1 MAIAWIDAN
10 TLDQSQGIRFRPIRT
25 QAQIEAEEREREIQ
39 EMCDLLKAHRNSING
54 AMCEKLHGFGYR
66 KQGED
71 K

>member
-25 QAQIEAEEREREIQ
+25 QAQIEAEKRERAID
-39 EMCDLLKAHRNSING
+39 EMYAIVREGIYDKYALCSELYDA
-54 AMCEKLHGFGYR
+54 GYR
-66 KQGED
+66 KQGEG